1 MDDVDP
7 PGQKAP
13 AKAPVQP
20 LISRSPAGI
29 ICWGAS
35 WELADGNWASE
46 NGGLTTFHL
55 EHRQT
60 GDTQVL
66 GGWGYIWG
74 ALLGPMYVLVKG
86 FPGQA
91 LLMLLLSGLIFAT
104 IGILAVLVALWSDS
118 SAIRILSFAAL
129 LGLGLAVHGYFAVEL
144 TRRGFLRLGYRE
156 GYY

>member
-1 MDDVDP
+1 MLDFRTRTKRTQGSVARAFDF
-7 PGQKAP
+7 AP
-13 AKAPVQP
+13 AG
-20 LISRSPAGI
+20 GI
-29 ICWGAS
+29 IGRGAR
-35 WELADGNWASE
+35 WELARG

-74 ALLGPMYVLVKG
+74 ALLGPLYVLVKG

-91 LLMLLLSGLIFAT
+91 LLMLLITITIFGT
-104 IGILAVLVALWSDS
+104 DGILALLVALWSDS
-118 SAIRILSFAAL
+118 SAVRTLAFAVL
-129 LGLGLAVHGYFAVEL
+129 LVLGLALHGYFAVEL
-144 TRRGFLRLGYRE
+144 TRRGFIRLGYRE

>member
-1 MDDVDP
+1 VDDVDT

-13 AKAPVQP
+13 AKAPVRP
-20 LISRSPAGI
+20 LISRRPAGI
-29 ICWGAS
+29 ICRGAR
-35 WELADGNWASE
+35 WELAKWASGI
-46 NGGLTTFHL
+46 GGLTTFHL
-55 EHRQT
+55 EHRHT

-74 ALLGPMYVLVKG
+74 ALLGPVYVLVKG

-91 LLMLLLSGLIFAT
+91 LLMLPLSVLIFGT
-104 IGILAVLVALWSDS
+104 IGILSVLVALWSDS
-118 SAIRILSFAAL
+118 SAIRTLSFAVL
-129 LGLGLAVHGYFAVEL
+129 LVLGLALHGYFSVEL

>member
-1 MDDVDP
+1 V
-7 PGQKAP
+7 
-13 AKAPVQP
+13 
-20 LISRSPAGI
+20 
-29 ICWGAS
+29 
-35 WELADGNWASE
+35 
-46 NGGLTTFHL
+46 
-55 EHRQT
+55 
-60 GDTQVL
+60 
-66 GGWGYIWG
+66 
-74 ALLGPMYVLVKG
+74 YVLVKG

>member
-1 MDDVDP
+1 
-7 PGQKAP
+7 
-13 AKAPVQP
+13 
-20 LISRSPAGI
+20 
-29 ICWGAS
+29 
-35 WELADGNWASE
+35 
-46 NGGLTTFHL
+46 LTTFHL

-74 ALLGPMYVLVKG
+74 ALLGPVYVLVKG

-91 LLMLLLSGLIFAT
+91 LLMLLLSITVFGT
-104 IGILAVLVALWSDS
+104 VGILAVLVALWSDS
-118 SAIRILSFAAL
+118 SVIRTLSFAAL
-129 LGLGLAVHGYFAVEL
+129 LVLGLALHGYFAVEF

>member
-1 MDDVDP
+1 MTRLP
-7 PGQKAP
+7 SRTKGPGEGSHKLFDSAP
-13 AKAPVQP
+13 AD
-20 LISRSPAGI
+20 GI
-29 ICWGAS
+29 ICQGAR
-35 WELADGNWASE
+35 WELACG

-74 ALLGPMYVLVKG
+74 ALLGPLYVLVKG

-91 LLMLLLSGLIFAT
+91 LLMLLLTIIIFGT
-104 IGILAVLVALWSDS
+104 DGVLALLVALWSDS
-118 SAIRILSFAAL
+118 SAIRTLAFAGL
-129 LGLGLAVHGYFAVEL
+129 LVLGLALHGYFAVEL
-144 TRRGFLRLGYRE
+144 TRRGFIRLGYRE

>member
-1 MDDVDP
+1 
-7 PGQKAP
+7 
-13 AKAPVQP
+13 VQA
-20 LISRSPAGI
+20 LISRSPPGI
-29 ICWGAS
+29 IDWGCQLGTGR
-35 WELADGNWASE
+35 WEWASG

-74 ALLGPMYVLVKG
+74 ALLGPVYVLVKG
-86 FPGQA
+86 FPGLA
-91 LLMLLLSGLIFAT
+91 LLMLLISALVFAT
-104 IGILAVLVALWSDS
+104 VGLLAVLVALWSDS
-118 SAIRILSFAAL
+118 SAIRTLSFAL
-129 LGLGLAVHGYFAVEL
+129 LLVLGLAMHGYFAVEL